1 MKRTLRS
8 VTLLFLALAMAG
20 VGHAQV
26 RVKKRRILPPMP
38 NQHIGG
44 GGNDILMGTTGAG
57 GDFVGDRAGP
67 GDIDRLYD
75 GPGSGDGE
83 QDFMD
88 SKDGD
93 NLDEIWCGPE
103 DSITADA
110 GDKIF
115 IVVKKKISWSGT
127 YAQYLKRKGAMRW
140 VRDRLQDRLADL
152 EHPEDPWCDVVAF
165 VSSELAAVPIPEPGE
180 VVLFTDV
187 FQIGPYAFC
196 PLPDSPGDCL
206 DWMPYAEDVD
216 PVDATADLAF
226 TSEELALVLADTQV
240 LLDYASEL
248 ACGTE

>member
-1 MKRTLRS
+1 MDAFRVTISRITIAPSTTTGLGFACVENLWYYYNNAVHGFGAIVAIATIRTLF
-8 VTLLFLALAMAG
+8 TAMLHCTSSAMLG
-20 VGHAQV
+20 MA
-26 RVKKRRILPPMP
+26 
-38 NQHIGG
+38 IG
-44 GGNDILMGTTGAG
+44 
-57 GDFVGDRAGP
+57 
-67 GDIDRLYD
+67 
-75 GPGSGDGE
+75 
-83 QDFMD
+83 
-88 SKDGD
+88 
-93 NLDEIWCGPE
+93 
-103 DSITADA
+103 
-110 GDKIF
+110 
-115 IVVKKKISWSGT
+115 
-127 YAQYLKRKGAMRW
+127 YARHRKGAMRW